1 MALTAYLQL
10 PGEPT
15 KGVLPAALGHRPPG
29 RRVRAYVRTADDKVT
44 RRPVEQATPTEAGWF
59 VPAGFKA
66 GEAIVVA
73 GAQML
78 LSEELK
84 AKIQGED

>member
-1 MALTAYLQL
+1 MALTAYLVL

-15 KGVLPAALGHRPPG
+15 KGVVLPRSAV
-29 RRVRAYVRTADDKVT
+29 VRQEGELWSYVRSAADKFT
-44 RRPVEQATPTEAGWF
+44 RRQVVHATPIEAGWF

-66 GEAIVVA
+66 GEPLVVA